1 MAVLH
6 TGSELV
12 ETILTPHETNV
23 AMQMA
28 DKNLSYMYLQNSRVE
43 IFRQLASQEFT
54 DPNKDGENHRQRAY
68 LKGKL
73 DLLADLLEGILN
85 PTPVPVENPT
95 TSQPGG
101 STFNPGE

>member
-6 TGSELV
+6 TGSDLV
-12 ETILTPHETNV
+12 ETILTPHEKNV

-54 DPNKDGENHRQRAY
+54 DPLKDGENHRARAY

-85 PTPVPVENPT
+85 PDPVPVENPV
-95 TSQPGG
+95 SQPGG
-101 STFNPGE
+101 NTFNSGE